1 MDSQNEETGAMVR
14 VSINGRE
21 YSVPQGS
28 TMVQA
33 MWYTGHEV
41 IHGVGCLGGV
51 CGACA
56 TVYRIEG
63 DFRLR
68 NALAC
73 QTLVSEGMSFS
84 MLDSYPIQ
92 RAHYDVAGLTDP
104 KEELFTYYP
113 ESATCRNC
121 NACTEVCPQGI
132 DVRDSVWRANF
143 GDFKAVADL
152 TFSCVMCGLCV
163 SRCIAEMAPH
173 EIALYARRAYG
184 AKELPF
190 PPNLRHR
197 LDQIHS
203 GAFEGD
209 LKRLESLTPDELKKE
224 CEVRS

>member
-1 MDSQNEETGAMVR
+1 MDNSQKEQETMVH
-14 VSINGRE
+14 VSINGRDFE
-21 YSVPQGS
+21 VPAGS

-41 IHGVGCLGGV
+41 IHGIGCLGGV

-56 TVYRIEG
+56 TVYRVKG

-73 QTLVSEGMSFS
+73 QTLVQDGMSFS

-92 RAHYDVAGLTDP
+92 RAHYDVAHLSDP
-104 KEELFTYYP
+104 KEELFTFYP

-143 GDFKAVADL
+143 GDFKAVAEL
-152 TFSCVMCGLCV
+152 TMSCVMCGLCV

-190 PPNLRHR
+190 PTNLRSR
-197 LDQIHS
+197 LNEIEKGIFSREID
-203 GAFEGD
+203 
-209 LKRLESLTPDELKKE
+209 RLLGLSPDELKKE
-224 CEVRS
+224 CEVKS